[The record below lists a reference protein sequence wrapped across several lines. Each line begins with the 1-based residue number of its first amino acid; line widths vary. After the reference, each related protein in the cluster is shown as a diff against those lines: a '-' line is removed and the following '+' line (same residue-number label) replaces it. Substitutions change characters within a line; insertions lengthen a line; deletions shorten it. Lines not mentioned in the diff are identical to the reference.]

1 MPPQDIEKADT
12 TLYIIDRQDRSA
24 RITCTSGKISINMKQ
39 GIDRDV
45 LALILLSLSK
55 VDSTMVYEY
64 ETLCKYD
71 DINRFR
77 QDDYIV
83 ISYSKSGS
91 GYKTIFNVP
100 FSRKKA
106 LRRLAIS
113 VLERLKSG
121 DADMSILWDGNAS
134 KIEQLFEE
142 IGSGQQW
149 KRQVIE
155 ANKED

>member
-45 LALILLSLSK
+45 LALVLLSLSK

-83 ISYSKSGS
+83 ISYSKSGG

-121 DADMSILWDGNAS
+121 DADMSILWDGNQS
-134 KIEQLFEE
+134 KIDQLFEE
-142 IGSGQQW
+142 LGSGQQW

>member
-1 MPPQDIEKADT
+1 
-12 TLYIIDRQDRSA
+12 
-24 RITCTSGKISINMKQ
+24 
-39 GIDRDV
+39 
-45 LALILLSLSK
+45 
-55 VDSTMVYEY
+55 MVYEY

-83 ISYSKSGS
+83 ISYSKSGG

-113 VLERLKSG
+113 VLDRLKTS
-121 DADMSILWDGNAS
+121 DMDMSILWDGNQS
-134 KIEQLFEE
+134 KINQLFEE
-142 IGSGQQW
+142 LGSGQNW
-149 KRQVIE
+149 KQQVIV

>member
-1 MPPQDIEKADT
+1 MPPDVEKADT
-12 TLYIIDRQDRSA
+12 TLYIIERQDRTA
-24 RITCTSGKISINMKQ
+24 RIACTSGKISIGMKQ
-39 GIDRDV
+39 GLDPDV

-55 VDSTMVYEY
+55 VDSTLVYEY
-64 ETLCKYD
+64 ETLCQYG

-83 ISYSKSGS
+83 ISYSKSDG

-106 LRRLAIS
+106 LRRLALN
-113 VLERLKSG
+113 VMERLKAA
-121 DADMSILWDGNAS
+121 DADLPILWDGNPS
-134 KIEQLFEE
+134 KIDQLYEE
-142 IGSGQQW
+142 LGSGPAW
-149 KRQVIE
+149 KKQVIE

>member
-1 MPPQDIEKADT
+1 MPPQDIEKAET
-12 TLYIIDRQDRSA
+12 TQYIIDRQDKSA
-24 RITCTSGKISINMKQ
+24 RITCTSGKISISMKQ
-39 GIDRDV
+39 SIDRDV
-45 LALILLSLSK
+45 LALVLLSLSK
-55 VDSTMVYEY
+55 VDSTLVYEY
-64 ETLCKYD
+64 ETLCEYD

-83 ISYSKSGS
+83 ISYSKSGG

-113 VLERLKSG
+113 VLDRLKSG
-121 DADMSILWDGNAS
+121 DADMSILWDGNPS
-134 KIEQLFEE
+134 KIDQLYEE
-142 IGSGQQW
+142 LGSGQQW
-149 KRQVIE
+149 KLQIIE

>member
-1 MPPQDIEKADT
+1 MPPDVEKAET
-12 TLYIIDRQDRSA
+12 TQYIIERQDRTA
-24 RITCTSGKISINMKQ
+24 RITCTSGKITITMKP
-39 GIDRDV
+39 GVDRDV
-45 LALILLSLSK
+45 LALVLLSLSR

-64 ETLCKYD
+64 ETLCQYG

-83 ISYSKSGS
+83 ISYSKSDG

-106 LRRLAIS
+106 LRRLAIN

-121 DADMSILWDGNAS
+121 DADLSILWDGNES
-134 KIEQLFEE
+134 KIEQLYEE
-142 IGSGQQW
+142 LGPGPGW

>member
-12 TLYIIDRQDRSA
+12 TLYIFDRQDKSA

-45 LALILLSLSK
+45 LALVLLSMSK

-83 ISYSKSGS
+83 ISYSKSGE

-113 VLERLKSG
+113 VLDRIKSG
-121 DADMSILWDGNAS
+121 DVDMSILWDGNQS
-134 KIEQLFEE
+134 KINQLFEE
-142 IGSGQQW
+142 LGSGQNW
-149 KRQVIE
+149 KQQVIV

>member
-1 MPPQDIEKADT
+1 
-12 TLYIIDRQDRSA
+12 
-24 RITCTSGKISINMKQ
+24 MKQ

-64 ETLCKYD
+64 ETLCQYQ

-77 QDDYIV
+77 LDDYIV
-83 ISYSKSGS
+83 ISYSKSNG

-106 LRRLAIS
+106 LRRLAINI
-113 VLERLKSG
+113 LERLKAA
-121 DADMSILWDGNAS
+121 DADIPILWDGNES
-134 KIEQLFEE
+134 KIEQLYEE
-142 IGSGQQW
+142 LGSGAAW
-149 KRQVIE
+149 KLQVIE
-155 ANKED
+155 ANKEV

>member
-12 TLYIIDRQDRSA
+12 TLYIIDRQDKTA
-24 RITCTSGKISINMKQ
+24 RIACTSGKVTINMKQ

-45 LALILLSLSK
+45 LALVLLSLSK
-55 VDSTMVYEY
+55 VDSTMLYEY
-64 ETLCKYD
+64 ETLCQYD

-83 ISYSKSGS
+83 ISYSKSNG

-106 LRRLAIS
+106 LRRLALSIMD
-113 VLERLKSG
+113 RLKSG
-121 DADMSILWDGNAS
+121 DADLSILWDGNPS
-134 KIEQLFEE
+134 KIDQLYEELGPGEQ
-142 IGSGQQW
+142 W
-149 KRQVIE
+149 RRQVIE

>member
-1 MPPQDIEKADT
+1 MAK
-12 TLYIIDRQDRSA
+12 
-24 RITCTSGKISINMKQ
+24 ITCTTGKISVSMRQ

-64 ETLCKYD
+64 ETLCQYG
-71 DINRFR
+71 DINGFR

-83 ISYSKSGS
+83 ISYSKAGD

-106 LRRLAIS
+106 LRRLAMGMID
-113 VLERLKSG
+113 RLKSL
-121 DADMSILWDGNAS
+121 DVDLSILWDGNTA
-134 KIEQLFEE
+134 KIDQLYEE
-142 IGSGQQW
+142 LGSGSQW
-149 KRQVIE
+149 KLQVIE
-155 ANKED
+155 AQ

>member
-12 TLYIIDRQDRSA
+12 TLYIIDRQDKSA
-24 RITCTSGKISINMKQ
+24 RITCTSGKVSINMKQ

-83 ISYSKSGS
+83 ISYSKSGG

-113 VLERLKSG
+113 VLDRIKSG
-121 DADMSILWDGNAS
+121 DVDMSILWDGNQS
-134 KIEQLFEE
+134 KINQLFEE
-142 IGSGQQW
+142 VGSGQNW
-149 KRQVIE
+149 KQQVIV

>member
-12 TLYIIDRQDRSA
+12 TLYIIDRQDKSA
-24 RITCTSGKISINMKQ
+24 RITCTSGKVSINMKQ

-83 ISYSKSGS
+83 ISYSKSGG

-113 VLERLKSG
+113 VLDRIKSG
-121 DADMSILWDGNAS
+121 DVDMSILWDGNQS
-134 KIEQLFEE
+134 KINQLFEE
-142 IGSGQQW
+142 LGSGQNW
-149 KRQVIE
+149 KQQVIV

>member
-12 TLYIIDRQDRSA
+12 TLYIIDRQDKSA

-83 ISYSKSGS
+83 ISYSKSGG

-113 VLERLKSG
+113 VLDRIKSG
-121 DADMSILWDGNAS
+121 DVDMSILWDGNQS
-134 KIEQLFEE
+134 KINQLFEE
-142 IGSGQQW
+142 LGSGQNW
-149 KRQVIE
+149 KQQVIV

>member
-24 RITCTSGKISINMKQ
+24 RIACTSGKISISMKQ
-39 GIDRDV
+39 SIDRDV

-55 VDSTMVYEY
+55 VDSTIVYEY

-83 ISYSKSGS
+83 ISYSKSDG

-106 LRRLAIS
+106 LRRLAFG
-113 VLERLKSG
+113 VVDRLKAG
-121 DADMSILWDGNAS
+121 DVDMSILWDGNQS
-134 KIEQLFEE
+134 KIDQLFEE
-142 IGSGQQW
+142 LGSGEHW
-149 KRQVIE
+149 KLQVIE